1 MRNSPSIAPTAPDD
15 REIYI
20 VLDDFGGKLGR
31 AWRESPEER
40 TDRETVIT
48 DLVDGQF
55 SDPVRIV
62 AFNTAD
68 GTSRDVSSEIADL
81 IVQEGPEFPTFLF
94 NFIRRHYRRR
104 PAQLR
109 LPLPRS

>member
-15 REIYI
+15 REVYI
-20 VLDDFGGKLGR
+20 VLDDFGPRLGK
-31 AWRESPEER
+31 AWRESPEDR
-40 TDRETVIT
+40 TDRQSVIT

-68 GTSRDVSSEIADL
+68 GTSRDVSREIANF
-81 IVQEGPEFPTFLF
+81 IVQESPELPAFLF
-94 NFIRRHYRRR
+94 NFIRRHYRGRS
-104 PAQLR
+104 AQ
-109 LPLPRS
+109 LPRS